1 MRYVKKH
8 ISLFQLYIHL
18 VCIQLKGVYSYKE
31 RMKIV
36 IDLHCHILPG
46 VDDGAQTGTDSLA
59 MARKAIEEGIHTIV
73 ATPHHQNGKYVN
85 ERTSILH
92 QVKQLNDELQKNEI
106 PLKVLPG
113 QEVRLYGDLLE
124 DYKSGKIVTLNETNK
139 YIFIEFPSNHVPRY
153 AEQLFYELRVKGMI
167 PIIVHPERNAEL
179 IEWPDKL
186 YNFVNKGAL
195 TQVTA
200 GSLLG
205 KFGKKIKKFSLQLV
219 EHNLT
224 HMIASDAH
232 NTTSRGFHLAESYEL
247 LEKEFGM
254 NVMSDLKE
262 NTYLI
267 ISGKAIY
274 KEEPE
279 EIRRKKL
286 FGIF

>member
-1 MRYVKKH
+1 MSHIQGKKDEYMR
-8 ISLFQLYIHL
+8 
-18 VCIQLKGVYSYKE
+18 G
-31 RMKIV
+31 RMQRM

-46 VDDGAQTGTDSLA
+46 IDDGAQTITDSLA
-59 MARKAIEEGIHTIV
+59 MAQKAAQEGIHTIV

-92 QVKQLNDELQKNEI
+92 QVKQLNDELQQNEI
-106 PLKVLPG
+106 PLKILPG
-113 QEVRLYGDLLE
+113 QEVRLYGNLLE
-124 DYKSGKIVTLNETNK
+124 DYEASKIVTLNETNK
-139 YIFIEFPSNHVPRY
+139 YILIEFPSNHVPRY
-153 AEQLFYELRVKGMI
+153 AEQLLYELRVKGMI

-179 IEWPDKL
+179 IERPDKL
-186 YNFVNKGAL
+186 YNLVNKGAL

-232 NTTSRGFHLAESYEL
+232 NTTSRGFYLAESYEL
-247 LEKEFGM
+247 VEKEFGM
-254 NVMSDLKE
+254 SVMNDLKE
-262 NTYLI
+262 NPYLL
-267 ISGKAIY
+267 ISGKTIY
-274 KEEPE
+274 KEDPE
-279 EIRRKKL
+279 QIRRKKL

>member
-1 MRYVKKH
+1 M
-8 ISLFQLYIHL
+8 
-18 VCIQLKGVYSYKE
+18 
-31 RMKIV
+31 

-46 VDDGAQTGTDSLA
+46 IDDGAQTVTDSLA
-59 MARKAIEEGIHTIV
+59 MAQKAVQEGIHTIV
-73 ATPHHQNGKYVN
+73 ATPHHQNGKYKN
-85 ERTSILH
+85 ERTSIIH
-92 QVKQLNDELQKNEI
+92 QVKQLNDELQQNEI
-106 PLKVLPG
+106 PLKILPG

-124 DYKSGKIVTLNETNK
+124 DYEASKIVTLNETNK
-139 YIFIEFPSNHVPRY
+139 YILIEFPSNHVPRY
-153 AEQLFYELRVKGMI
+153 AEQLLYELRVKGMI

-179 IEWPDKL
+179 IERPDKL
-186 YNFVNKGAL
+186 YNLVSKGAL

-247 LEKEFGM
+247 IGKEFGM
-254 NVMSDLKE
+254 NVLSDLKE
-262 NTYLI
+262 NPYLL

-274 KEEPE
+274 KEDPE
-279 EIRRKKL
+279 QIRRKKL

>member
-1 MRYVKKH
+1 M
-8 ISLFQLYIHL
+8 
-18 VCIQLKGVYSYKE
+18 
-31 RMKIV
+31 
-36 IDLHCHILPG
+36 IDLHCHILYG
-46 VDDGAQTGTDSLA
+46 IDDGAQTVTDSLA
-59 MARKAIEEGIHTIV
+59 MGQKAVQEGIHTIV

-85 ERTSILH
+85 ERTSIIH
-92 QVKQLNDELQKNEI
+92 QVKQLNDELQQHEI
-106 PLKVLPG
+106 PLKILPG

-124 DYKSGKIVTLNETNK
+124 DYEIGKIVTLNETNK
-139 YIFIEFPSNHVPRY
+139 YILIEFPSDHVPRY
-153 AEQLFYELRVKGMI
+153 AEQLLYELCVKGMI

-179 IEWPDKL
+179 IERPDKL
-186 YNFVNKGAL
+186 YNLVNKGAL

-247 LEKEFGM
+247 IEKEFGM
-254 NVMSDLKE
+254 SVMSDLKE
-262 NTYLI
+262 NPYLL

-274 KEEPE
+274 KEDPE
-279 EIRRKKL
+279 QIRRKKL

>member
-1 MRYVKKH
+1 M
-8 ISLFQLYIHL
+8 
-18 VCIQLKGVYSYKE
+18 
-31 RMKIV
+31 
-36 IDLHCHILPG
+36 IDLHCHILSG
-46 VDDGAQTGTDSLA
+46 IDDGAQTVTDSLA
-59 MARKAIEEGIHTIV
+59 MAQQAVAEGIHTIV

-85 ERTSILH
+85 ERTSIIH
-92 QVKQLNDELQKNEI
+92 QVKQLNDELEQHEI

-124 DYKSGKIVTLNETNK
+124 DYEAGKIVTLNETNK

-153 AEQLFYELRVKGMI
+153 TEQLFYELRVKGMI

-179 IEWPDKL
+179 IERPDKL
-186 YNFVNKGAL
+186 YNLVNKGAL

-232 NTTSRGFHLAESYEL
+232 NTTTRGFHLAESYEL
-247 LEKEFGM
+247 IEKEFGATVM
-254 NVMSDLKE
+254 NDLRE
-262 NTYLI
+262 NPYLI

-274 KEEPE
+274 KEDPE
-279 EIRRKKL
+279 QIRRKKL
-286 FGIF
+286 LVFFK

>member
-1 MRYVKKH
+1 MPHIQGKKD
-8 ISLFQLYIHL
+8 Y
-18 VCIQLKGVYSYKE
+18 YK
-31 RMKIV
+31 RGRTKQM
-36 IDLHCHILPG
+36 IDLHCHILSG
-46 VDDGAQTGTDSLA
+46 IDDGAQTVTDSLA
-59 MARKAIEEGIHTIV
+59 MAQQAVAEGIHTIV

-85 ERTSILH
+85 ERTSIIH
-92 QVKQLNDELQKNEI
+92 QVKQLNDELEQHEI

-124 DYKSGKIVTLNETNK
+124 DYEAGKIVTLNETNK

-153 AEQLFYELRVKGMI
+153 TEQLFYELRVKGMI

-179 IEWPDKL
+179 IERPDKL
-186 YNFVNKGAL
+186 YNLVNKGAL

-247 LEKEFGM
+247 IEKEFGATVM
-254 NVMSDLKE
+254 NDLRE
-262 NTYLI
+262 NPYLI

-274 KEEPE
+274 KEDPE
-279 EIRRKKL
+279 QIRRKKL

>member
-1 MRYVKKH
+1 MRRTYLLFSLEYKKSH
-8 ISLFQLYIHL
+8 IQGKKGLYER
-18 VCIQLKGVYSYKE
+18 G
-31 RMKIV
+31 RMKQM

-46 VDDGAQTGTDSLA
+46 IDDGAQTVTDSLV
-59 MARKAIEEGIHTIV
+59 MAQKAIEEGIHTIV
-73 ATPHHQNGKYVN
+73 ATPHHQNGKYIN
-85 ERTSILH
+85 ERTSIIH
-92 QVKQLNDELQKNEI
+92 QVKQLNDELQQHNI
-106 PLKVLPG
+106 PLTILPG

-124 DYKSGKIVTLNETNK
+124 DYEAGKIVTLNETNK

-179 IEWPDKL
+179 IERPDKL
-186 YNFVNKGAL
+186 YNLVNKGAL

-247 LEKEFGM
+247 IEKEFGATVM
-254 NVMSDLKE
+254 NDLRE
-262 NTYLI
+262 NPYLI

-274 KEEPE
+274 KENPE
-279 EIRRKKL
+279 QIRRKKL

>member
-1 MRYVKKH
+1 M
-8 ISLFQLYIHL
+8 
-18 VCIQLKGVYSYKE
+18 
-31 RMKIV
+31 

-46 VDDGAQTGTDSLA
+46 IDDGAQTVTDSLA
-59 MARKAIEEGIHTIV
+59 MAQKAVEEGIHTIV
-73 ATPHHQNGKYVN
+73 ATPHHQNGKYTN
-85 ERTSILH
+85 ERTSIIH
-92 QVKQLNDELQKNEI
+92 QVKQLNDELQQNEI
-106 PLKVLPG
+106 PLKILPG

-124 DYKSGKIVTLNETNK
+124 DYGAGKIVTLNETNK
-139 YIFIEFPSNHVPRY
+139 YILIEFPSNHVPRY
-153 AEQLFYELRVKGMI
+153 AEQLLYELRVKGMI

-179 IEWPDKL
+179 IERPDKL
-186 YNFVNKGAL
+186 YNLVSKGAL

-247 LEKEFGM
+247 IGKEFGM

-262 NTYLI
+262 NPYLL

-274 KEEPE
+274 KEDPE
-279 EIRRKKL
+279 LIRRKKL

>member
-1 MRYVKKH
+1 MGRTYLLFFLEYEGYLIFKEKK
-8 ISLFQLYIHL
+8 ITI
-18 VCIQLKGVYSYKE
+18 KRG
-31 RMKIV
+31 RMKRM
-36 IDLHCHILPG
+36 IDLHCHILSG
-46 VDDGAQTGTDSLA
+46 IDDGAQTVTDSLA
-59 MARKAIEEGIHTIV
+59 MAQQAVAEGIHTIV

-85 ERTSILH
+85 ERTSIIH
-92 QVKQLNDELQKNEI
+92 QVKQLNDELQQNEI
-106 PLKVLPG
+106 SLKVLPG

-124 DYKSGKIVTLNETNK
+124 DYEAGKIVTLNETNK

-153 AEQLFYELRVKGMI
+153 SEQLFYELRVKGMI

-179 IEWPDKL
+179 IERPDKL
-186 YNFVNKGAL
+186 YNLVNKGAL

-232 NTTSRGFHLAESYEL
+232 NTTTRGFHLAESYEL
-247 LEKEFGM
+247 IEKEFGM

-262 NTYLI
+262 NPYLI

-274 KEEPE
+274 KEDPE
-279 EIRRKKL
+279 QIKRKKL

>member
-1 MRYVKKH
+1 
-8 ISLFQLYIHL
+8 
-18 VCIQLKGVYSYKE
+18 
-31 RMKIV
+31 MKQMV
-36 IDLHCHILPG
+36 DLHCHILPG
-46 VDDGAQTGTDSLA
+46 IDDGAQTVTDSLA
-59 MARKAIEEGIHTIV
+59 MAQQAVSEGIHTVV

-85 ERTSILH
+85 ERTPIIH
-92 QVKQLNDELQKNEI
+92 HVKQLNDELQQHNI
-106 PLKVLPG
+106 PLTILPG

-124 DYKSGKIVTLNETNK
+124 DYEAGKIVTLNETNK

-153 AEQLFYELRVKGMI
+153 AEQLLYELRVKGMI

-179 IEWPDKL
+179 IERPDKL
-186 YNFVNKGAL
+186 YNLVNKGAL

-224 HMIASDAH
+224 HMVASDAH

-247 LEKEFGM
+247 IEKEFGM

-262 NTYLI
+262 NPYLL

-274 KEEPE
+274 KEDPE
-279 EIRRKKL
+279 QIRRKKL

>member
-1 MRYVKKH
+1 M
-8 ISLFQLYIHL
+8 
-18 VCIQLKGVYSYKE
+18 
-31 RMKIV
+31 

-46 VDDGAQTGTDSLA
+46 IDDGAQTITDSLA
-59 MARKAIEEGIHTIV
+59 MAKQAVSEGIHTIV

-85 ERTSILH
+85 ERVHVL
-92 QVKQLNDELQKNEI
+92 QKVNQLNEELKQHDI
-106 PLKVLPG
+106 PLNILPG

-124 DYKSGKIVTLNETNK
+124 DYEAGKIVTLNETNK
-139 YIFIEFPSNHVPRY
+139 YVLIEFPSNHVPRY
-153 AEQLFYELRVKGMI
+153 TDQLLYELRVKGII

-179 IEWPDKL
+179 IERPERL
-186 YNFVNKGAL
+186 YDLVNKGTL

-232 NTTSRGFHLAESYEL
+232 NTTSRGFHLGASYEL
-247 LEKEFGM
+247 IEKEFGT
-254 NVMSDLKE
+254 NIMSDLRE
-262 NTYLI
+262 NSYLLI
-267 ISGKAIY
+267 GGQAIY

-279 EIRRKKL
+279 QIRRKKL

>member
-1 MRYVKKH
+1 M
-8 ISLFQLYIHL
+8 
-18 VCIQLKGVYSYKE
+18 
-31 RMKIV
+31 

-46 VDDGAQTGTDSLA
+46 VDDGAQTVTDSLA
-59 MARKAIEEGIHTIV
+59 MAQKAVQEGIHTIV

-85 ERTSILH
+85 ERISIIH
-92 QVKQLNDELQKNEI
+92 QVKQLNDELQQNEI
-106 PLKVLPG
+106 QLKILPG

-124 DYKSGKIVTLNETNK
+124 DYEAGKIVTLNETNE
-139 YIFIEFPSNHVPRY
+139 YILIEFPSNHVPRY
-153 AEQLFYELRVKGMI
+153 AEQILYELRVKGMT
-167 PIIVHPERNAEL
+167 PIIVHPERNVEL
-179 IEWPDKL
+179 IERPDKL
-186 YNFVNKGAL
+186 YNLVSKGAL

-247 LEKEFGM
+247 IGKEFGM

-262 NTYLI
+262 NSHLL
-267 ISGKAIY
+267 ISGKMIY
-274 KEEPE
+274 KEDPE
-279 EIRRKKL
+279 QIRRKKL
-286 FGIF
+286 FGIFG